1 MQITTE
7 DTRLVRGEMDDG
19 SGKGG
24 DTGGTGNVPWTCS
37 QQTGLV
43 TATAGGC
50 RPLIGQK
57 LSMAASDWL
66 AGHEAGAS

>member
-1 MQITTE
+1 MMGQA
-7 DTRLVRGEMDDG
+7 RGETRGALAMFIA
-19 SGKGG
+19 
-24 DTGGTGNVPWTCS
+24 WTCS

-43 TATAGGC
+43 TATTAGGC